1 MEAGDSSLGWRGV
14 SVADLSVRGSVAPAL
29 LFAGRA
35 SRAGC
40 ATPAQ
45 GTRRKGVECDCSCPS
60 SSSAV
65 KPAEPSAH
73 SIWLRQAGR
82 CHRHEVQALGP
93 WHRTPDTPRLRSR
106 AAAAPALAACA
117 RKSPLHC
124 PLSLGFFFNV
134 VSALQPP
141 PFPEPQHCHPGLSP
155 HCASLHLQGAQG
167 AHRDEKNALGSPDRC
182 TFLPNL
188 MADLGSHV
196 SPWP

>member
-45 GTRRKGVECDCSCPS
+45 GTRQKGVECDCSCPS

-73 SIWLRQAGR
+73 SIWPRQAGR
-82 CHRHEVQALGP
+82 CHRREVQALGP
-93 WHRTPDTPRLRSR
+93 WPVQRGSSCSC
-106 AAAAPALAACA
+106 PALAACA
-117 RKSPLHC
+117 WKSPLHC

-155 HCASLHLQGAQG
+155 RRASLHLQGAQG
-167 AHRDEKNALGSPDRC
+167 AHRDEKNALGSPDTC